1 MRNCLEIGDQGNNDD
16 RYDDYFRIRIIIV
29 TMTYG
34 DAGNDQGHSH
44 DDDWLWIIYDEIED
58 VSLGFVKLVLVTS
71 NEILSRDR
79 RPW

>member
-1 MRNCLEIGDQGNNDD
+1 MT
-16 RYDDYFRIRIIIV
+16 YDDA
-29 TMTYG
+29 G
-34 DAGNDQGHSH
+34 DDQGHSH
-44 DDDWLWIIYDEIED
+44 DNDLLWMIYYEIED